1 MPVILSIRLLQIIGY
16 LCVLGK
22 ISSGNVAYFAVT
34 RTTELSSLDTPGF
47 VMGQRVEDTSPGCAF
62 GSVIS
67 IHYSTSMMMRSK
79 TKYLLL
85 APLNPR
91 V

>member
-1 MPVILSIRLLQIIGY
+1 MRI
-16 LCVLGK
+16 
-22 ISSGNVAYFAVT
+22 
-34 RTTELSSLDTPGF
+34 TELSSLDILGF
-47 VMGQRVEDTSPGCAF
+47 VMGQRVEDNSPGCASR
-62 GSVIS
+62 SVIS
-67 IHYSTSMMMRSK
+67 IHYCTSMKMRSK

>member
-1 MPVILSIRLLQIIGY
+1 MPVILLGWLLQIMNY
-16 LCVLGK
+16 VCVLGK
-22 ISSGNVAYFAVT
+22 NIFWKGCFFYSYENHRALVSGHSGRRYGP
-34 RTTELSSLDTPGF
+34 EGK
-47 VMGQRVEDTSPGCAF
+47 DTSPGCASR
-62 GSVIS
+62 SVIS
-67 IHYSTSMMMRSK
+67 IHYCTSMMMRSK